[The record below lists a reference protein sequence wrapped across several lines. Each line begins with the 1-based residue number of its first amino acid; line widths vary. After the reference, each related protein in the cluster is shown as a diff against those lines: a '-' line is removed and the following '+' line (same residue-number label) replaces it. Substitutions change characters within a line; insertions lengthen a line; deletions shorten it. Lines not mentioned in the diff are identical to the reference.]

1 MDFSNQKLGLHEV
14 IFVALLS
21 ALNVGFSLI
30 ISPPLKL
37 LLGHVVAGIFIMV
50 PVNFV
55 FVSFLKLLIDK
66 FGVITLYLTLFG
78 VLTIPTTMFGGVAG
92 IYKIVIGFIIGVS
105 LDIAFLPK
113 KYPLKL
119 FFGAFFGAVVWW
131 ICLFTVWEL
140 FQLPFV
146 TAFSN
151 LLNSA
156 STLFAGSLDFSAIL
170 TLPITSFSL
179 DFFLFA
185 LICGGLSG
193 IPCLLAS
200 FGGFGLYRAISKTSI
215 YDKFQQMH

>member
-1 MDFSNQKLGLHEV
+1 MDFSTQKLSLHEV

-30 ISPPLKL
+30 LSPPLKIL
-37 LLGHVVAGIFIMV
+37 MGHVIAGIFFMV
-50 PVNFV
+50 PINFV
-55 FVSFLKLLIDK
+55 FITFLKLLINK
-66 FGVITLYLTLFG
+66 FGVITLYLTMFSI
-78 VLTIPTTMFGGVAG
+78 LTIPTTMFGGVAG
-92 IYKIVIGFIIGVS
+92 IYKIIIGFVIGIS

-119 FFGAFFGAVVWW
+119 FFGAFIGAVVWW

-156 STLFAGSLDFSAIL
+156 STIFAGSLDLSAIL
-170 TLPITSFSL
+170 SLPITSFSL

-193 IPCLLAS
+193 MPCLLAS
-200 FGGFGLYRAISKTSI
+200 LGGLGLYRAISKTSI